1 MRKTLIIIFFIFF
14 ACSKEDS
21 TADNNSQALISSL
34 NAQISALNAQISAMN
49 SEISALQSQVAENS
63 NLESQIN
70 DVQSQLNAAQ
80 VALEESN
87 SLLSQKTLDL
97 EDAQNTII
105 GLVDII
111 DNLNREFALIELSIV
126 LWIQRAAGFYE
137 FEYYENNVYV
147 GTFSWEIGLT
157 ENNDII
163 WNSYYLSGNCYVK
176 NSNASFGADVQFYFT
191 EVSFDDLGVGA
202 YNVDGVTVGLPDYDK
217 VVLVESYTI
226 DLNGGLE
233 VMLSAYDMNQN
244 LIRTI
249 VNDGGSLDKKTKSQL
264 VYDFCLNNGI
274 SGSTNNQDS
283 SEDTENQETSDNGG
297 GSSTDNSNS
306 STETDNSN
314 ETTEIDQSSGD
325 GSDST
330 PVVELG
336 NIYLDTNGLTIKATA
351 DAQVGDQEAINGNI
365 YTVVDETQL
374 RDMIKNEENI
384 TYVVTSKIT
393 SMYQFFLKI
402 NSSSQLTDEY
412 YEGPYNII
420 GDISSWDVSNVT
432 NMENMFWKSNY
443 INQDISSWDV
453 GSVTN
458 MKQMFRDSTFDGDI
472 SSWDV
477 GSVTNMKQM
486 FRDSTFDGDISNWD
500 VSNVT
505 NMSGM
510 FEGAP
515 FNQDISNW
523 DVSSVTNMSAMF
535 FKNLYFNQ
543 DIGNWDVSN
552 VRLMSSMFRR
562 AFSFNQDLT
571 NWDVSNVT
579 GMGWMFMDASN
590 FNSAIDTWD
599 VSNVDLMQGMFLN
612 AASFGRILS
621 TWDVSNVTNMS
632 YMFKD
637 TSYGLNLSSWNVNNV
652 NDCTGFSEGNT
663 VWLSPNKP
671 GFTNCS
677 PG

>member
-1 MRKTLIIIFFIFF
+1 MKKLLLLSLLILFS
-14 ACSKEDS
+14 CSKEDS
-21 TADNNSQALISSL
+21 GLDSSNQALITSL

-63 NLESQIN
+63 SLESQIN
-70 DVQSQLNAAQ
+70 DVISQLNEAQ
-80 VALEESN
+80 DALEESN

-111 DNLNREFALIELSIV
+111 DSLDREFALIELSIV

-157 ENNDII
+157 DNNDII

-176 NSNASFGADVQFYFT
+176 NTNASFGDDVQFYFT
-191 EVSFDDLGVGA
+191 AVSFDDLGIGA
-202 YNVDGVTVGLPDYDK
+202 FNVDGEAVGLPDYDK

-226 DLNGGLE
+226 DTSGGLE
-233 VMLSAYDMNQN
+233 VLLSAYDMNQN

-249 VNDGGSLDKKTKSQL
+249 VNDGSSLEKKTKSQL
-264 VYDFCLNNGI
+264 VYSFCSNNGI

-283 SEDTENQETSDNGG
+283 SDDTENQETSDNGG

-314 ETTEIDQSSGD
+314 ETTETDQSSGN

-336 NIYLDTNGLTIKATA
+336 NIYLDANGLTIKATA

-393 SMYQFFLKI
+393 SMYQLFLKI

-432 NMENMFWKSNY
+432 NMENMFWKSYY

-458 MKQMFRDSTFDGDI
+458 MR
-472 SSWDV
+472 
-477 GSVTNMKQM
+477 QM

-505 NMSGM
+505 GMSGM

-523 DVSSVTNMSAMF
+523 DVSNVTGMSAMF

-562 AFSFNQDLT
+562 AFSFSQDLT

-599 VSNVDLMQGMFLN
+599 VSNV
-612 AASFGRILS
+612 
-621 TWDVSNVTNMS
+621 TNMS

-637 TSYGLNLSSWNVNNV
+637 TSYELNLSSWNVNNV
-652 NDCTGFSEGNT
+652 NDCSGFSEGNT
-663 VWLSPNKP
+663 VWVSSNKP
-671 GFTNCS
+671 GFTNCN
-677 PG
+677 PN

>member
-274 SGSTNNQDS
+274 SGSTNNQESND
-283 SEDTENQETSDNGG
+283 DTENQETSN
-297 GSSTDNSNS
+297 SESNNTEASTND
-306 STETDNSN
+306 
-314 ETTEIDQSSGD
+314 
-325 GSDST
+325 
-330 PVVELG
+330 P
-336 NIYLDTNGLTIKATA
+336 
-351 DAQVGDQEAINGNI
+351 NI
-365 YTVVDETQL
+365 YTFKWCNY
-374 RDMIKNEENI
+374 R
-384 TYVVTSKIT
+384 SR
-393 SMYQFFLKI
+393 SR
-402 NSSSQLTDEY
+402 
-412 YEGPYNII
+412 G
-420 GDISSWDVSNVT
+420 
-432 NMENMFWKSNY
+432 KS
-443 INQDISSWDV
+443 
-453 GSVTN
+453 
-458 MKQMFRDSTFDGDI
+458 
-472 SSWDV
+472 
-477 GSVTNMKQM
+477 
-486 FRDSTFDGDISNWD
+486 
-500 VSNVT
+500 
-505 NMSGM
+505 
-510 FEGAP
+510 
-515 FNQDISNW
+515 
-523 DVSSVTNMSAMF
+523 
-535 FKNLYFNQ
+535 
-543 DIGNWDVSN
+543 
-552 VRLMSSMFRR
+552 
-562 AFSFNQDLT
+562 
-571 NWDVSNVT
+571 
-579 GMGWMFMDASN
+579 
-590 FNSAIDTWD
+590 
-599 VSNVDLMQGMFLN
+599 
-612 AASFGRILS
+612 GR
-621 TWDVSNVTNMS
+621 
-632 YMFKD
+632 
-637 TSYGLNLSSWNVNNV
+637 
-652 NDCTGFSEGNT
+652 
-663 VWLSPNKP
+663 
-671 GFTNCS
+671 
-677 PG
+677 